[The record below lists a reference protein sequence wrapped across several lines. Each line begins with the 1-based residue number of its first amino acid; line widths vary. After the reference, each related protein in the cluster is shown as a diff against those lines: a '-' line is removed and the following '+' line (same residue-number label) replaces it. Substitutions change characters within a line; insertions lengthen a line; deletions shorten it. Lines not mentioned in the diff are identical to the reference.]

1 MLLIC
6 YIHKPSKQAN
16 SLAKSSTLC
25 PRSIAAKNIMAV
37 AQQKQSLNPVLAA
50 NLVNLAPGQ
59 RSLCQ
64 QLSYGV
70 LRLYP
75 TLQALADPLL
85 QKKLKNK
92 DQDIYALLLI
102 GIYQLRELRIPPHA
116 ALSETVD
123 AASRLGKN
131 WAKGLL
137 NACLRQYQRRQTE
150 LETKAHATEVGQF
163 AHPQWLIDAIR
174 HDWPDRWQ
182 QVLTANNQQAPMIL
196 RVNMQKSTV
205 ADYQRLLGEKQIA
218 SQLLP
223 QCPQGLL
230 LEKACD
236 ISELPHFAEGWVSVQ
251 DGAAQLVAP
260 LLKLESGMQVLDACS
275 APGGKTAHLL
285 EIQPDL
291 NLIALDIDAQRLLR
305 VNETLTR
312 LGLNAE
318 TWAADAANIDSWWQG
333 RAFDRILIDAPC
345 SGSGVIRRHP
355 DIKLLRRPDDIDALI
370 VRQKQ
375 LLDNLWPLLKPDGI
389 MVYTTCSVFDRENAG
404 QIHAFLQ
411 RHTDASLIDA
421 FQAPARKA
429 QCGYQ
434 RLPGDDAFDG
444 FFYACLRRV

>member
-1 MLLIC
+1 M
-6 YIHKPSKQAN
+6 
-16 SLAKSSTLC
+16 AKSSTLC
-25 PRSIAAKNIMAV
+25 SRSAAAKVIMTV
-37 AQQKQSLNPVLAA
+37 AQQKQSLNPVLTATLTTLPAA
-50 NLVNLAPGQ
+50 Q

-102 GIYQLRELRIPPHA
+102 GIYQLRALRIPPHA
-116 ALSETVD
+116 AISETVD
-123 AASRLGKN
+123 GASLLGKN

-150 LETKAHATEVGQF
+150 LENQANISAVGQF

-174 HDWPDRWQ
+174 HDWPDHWQ

-196 RVNMQKSTV
+196 RVNQQKIT
-205 ADYQRLLGEKQIA
+205 ADDYQSVLAEKRIA
-218 SQLLP
+218 SQLLD

-230 LEKACD
+230 LDKACD
-236 ISELPHFAEGWVSVQ
+236 ISELPHFADGWLSVQ
-251 DGAAQLVAP
+251 DGAAQQVAV
-260 LLKLESGMQVLDACS
+260 LLDLQPGMQVLDACA
-275 APGGKTAHLL
+275 APGGKTAHML
-285 EIQPDL
+285 ELVPDL
-291 NLIALDIDAQRLLR
+291 SMLALDIDAQRLQR
-305 VNETLTR
+305 VAETLQR
-312 LGLNAE
+312 LDLNAK
-318 TWAADAANIDSWWQG
+318 TLAADAANIESWWQG
-333 RAFDRILIDAPC
+333 QHFDRILIDAPC

-355 DIKLLRRPDDIDALI
+355 DIKLLRRPEDIDQLAT
-370 VRQKQ
+370 RQQQ

-389 MVYTTCSVFDRENAG
+389 LVYTTCSVFARENTG

-411 RHTDASLIDA
+411 RHADARLIEA
-421 FQAPARKA
+421 VQAPARKA

-444 FFYACLRRV
+444 FFYACLQHN